1 MADLDRPGEATDLS
15 QFFALKLDRTIL
27 DYMLRQ
33 GYFTSANLFAQQKGI
48 TEFSDLPV
56 FKEIKRIKESLER
69 DNDCGPALNWCSIN
83 RTKLGRVMSQLEF
96 KLRMQ
101 EFIGLLHR

>member
-1 MADLDRPGEATDLS
+1 M
-15 QFFALKLDRTIL
+15 KLDRTIL

-33 GYFTSANLFAQQKGI
+33 GYFTTAKLFAQQKGI

-56 FKEIKRIKESLER
+56 FESVRQIKASLSEQK
-69 DNDCGPALNWCSIN
+69 NCTQALNWCSAN
-83 RTKLGRVMSQLEF
+83 RTKLSKVLSPLEF

-101 EFIGLLHR
+101 EFMNLLYQKNDSMAAI

>member
-1 MADLDRPGEATDLS
+1 M
-15 QFFALKLDRTIL
+15 KLDRTIL

-33 GYFTSANLFAQQKGI
+33 GYFTTARLFAQQKSI

-56 FKEIKRIKESLER
+56 FQEVRQIKESLSENR
-69 DNDCGPALNWCSIN
+69 DCGPALIWCSNN
-83 RTKLGRVMSQLEF
+83 RTKLGKVLSPLEF

-101 EFIGLLHR
+101 EFINILHQKNDSMGAMKYA